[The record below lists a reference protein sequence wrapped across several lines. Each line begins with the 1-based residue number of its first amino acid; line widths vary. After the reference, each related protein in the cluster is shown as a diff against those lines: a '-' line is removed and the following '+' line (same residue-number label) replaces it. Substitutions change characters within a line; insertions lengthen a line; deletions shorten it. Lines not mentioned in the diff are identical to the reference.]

1 MWKTPTCT
9 RPPTASG
16 KTEEELALE
25 SIQLASVIKFA
36 KHYNDTLT
44 GLGDAIVKECI
55 KVVTLKW
62 RTNQAYPFVAR
73 VKMLVELFNVY
84 LTRRKD
90 HPITSKILTP
100 HLDMNLAGLPD
111 TLKIMIDYLDSSDA
125 CGEPATIVNILVDEK
140 KLPAQSGGKK
150 TRKYRKMC
158 SSVKTRHFNRYN
170 HHHHYHHH
178 RRRSRSYRRRRNS
191 SN

>member
-55 KVVTLKW
+55 KVVALKW
-62 RTNQAYPFVAR
+62 RSNLAYPFVAR
-73 VKMLVELFNVY
+73 LKMLVELFNVY

-90 HPITSKILTP
+90 DPITSKILTP
-100 HLDMNLAGLPD
+100 HPGMNLAGLPD

-125 CGEPATIVNILVDEK
+125 CGEPATIVNILVEEK

-150 TRKYRKMC
+150 TRKYRKMR

-170 HHHHYHHH
+170 HH

>member
-1 MWKTPTCT
+1 MWKPPTCT
-9 RPPTASG
+9 RPPTAPG
-16 KTEEELALE
+16 KTEEELTLEAKALV
-25 SIQLASVIKFA
+25 SVIEFE

-44 GLGDAIVKECI
+44 GLGDAIVNECI
-55 KVVTLKW
+55 KVVALKW
-62 RTNQAYPFVAR
+62 RIKREYPFVAR

-84 LTRRKD
+84 LTRCKD

-100 HLDMNLAGLPD
+100 RSGMNLAGLPD
-111 TLKIMIDYLDSSDA
+111 TLNIMIDYMDSSDA
-125 CGEPATIVNILVDEK
+125 CGEPATIVNILVGEN

-150 TRKYRKMC
+150 IRKYRKMR

-170 HHHHYHHH
+170 HHPH
-178 RRRSRSYRRRRNS
+178 RRRSRSYRRRHNS